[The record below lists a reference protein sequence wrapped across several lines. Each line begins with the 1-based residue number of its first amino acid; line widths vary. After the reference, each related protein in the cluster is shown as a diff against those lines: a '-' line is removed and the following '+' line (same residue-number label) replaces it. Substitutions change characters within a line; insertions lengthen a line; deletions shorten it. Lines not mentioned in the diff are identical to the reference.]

1 MGDFRVVK
9 VGNQLTKNGGNV
21 ASHFLTADGR
31 VIHSVTGPVS
41 ADVLLD
47 DARWAIEMYA
57 QAKTKSPSEQTQFVA
72 WSHQQASWAPASS
85 RDRRVHELLAAWP
98 MPPLQ
103 SVYEEIFGKILGERV
118 SQAGPR
124 LAQASM
130 RLQYAEKT
138 NRPILFV
145 LHEGHQ
151 WSLPPMSAETRQLM
165 GQCVV
170 IVMPLREAPALSQ
183 LTGQP
188 PFEVSN
194 AARPLMVVT
203 QSNCK
208 QLASI
213 SGWNQQPLAMALARA
228 WIDTLERDPPS
239 LRVLVRA
246 QRLLRKVDSVSAGR
260 AKELTIRVQQLE
272 REAREAEK
280 SAARELAED
289 RNGRD
294 AAIDA

>member
-1 MGDFRVVK
+1 VGDFRVVK
-9 VGNQLTKNGGNV
+9 VGNKLTKNGGNV

-41 ADVLLD
+41 AEVLLD
-47 DARWAIEMYA
+47 EARWAIEMYA
-57 QAKTKSPSEQTQFVA
+57 QANTKAPSEQTQFVA

-85 RDRRVHELLAAWP
+85 RDRRVHELLATRP

-103 SVYEEIFGKILGERV
+103 SVYQEIFGKILGERV

-124 LAQASM
+124 LAQASV
-130 RLQYAEKT
+130 RLKYAET
-138 NRPILFV
+138 TARPILFV
-145 LHEGHQ
+145 LHEGNH
-151 WSLPPMSAETRQLM
+151 WSLPPMSPETRQLM

-188 PFEVSN
+188 PFEVST

-203 QSNCK
+203 QSDCK

-213 SGWNQQPLAMALARA
+213 SGWQQQQLASAMARA
-228 WIDTLERDPPS
+228 WVDSMEQNPPTLRA
-239 LRVLVRA
+239 LVRA

-289 RNGRD
+289 RAGRS
-294 AAIDA
+294 AAVEA

>member
-1 MGDFRVVK
+1 M
-9 VGNQLTKNGGNV
+9 GNQLTKNGGNV

-41 ADVLLD
+41 AEVLLD
-47 DARWAIEMYA
+47 EARWAIETYA
-57 QAKTKSPSEQTQFVA
+57 QADTKPLSEQTQFVA
-72 WSHQQASWAPASS
+72 WSHQQASWTPASS
-85 RDRRVHELLAAWP
+85 RDRRVHELLATRP

-103 SVYEEIFGKILGERV
+103 SVYEEIFGKILGQRV

-124 LAQASM
+124 LAQASV

-138 NRPILFV
+138 DRPILFV
-145 LHEGHQ
+145 LHEGNH
-151 WSLPPMSAETRQLM
+151 WSLPPMSPETRLLM
-165 GQCVV
+165 GECVV

-188 PFEVSN
+188 PFEVSS

-203 QSNCK
+203 HSDCK

-213 SGWNQQPLAMALARA
+213 SGWNQPQLATALARA
-228 WIDTLERDPPS
+228 WIDTMERDPPS
-239 LRVLVRA
+239 LGALVRA

-272 REAREAEK
+272 REAREAK
-280 SAARELAED
+280 KAAARELAED
-289 RNGRD
+289 RNGRNV
-294 AAIDA
+294 AIEA

>member
-47 DARWAIEMYA
+47 EARWAIEMYA

-151 WSLPPMSAETRQLM
+151 FWLGTECAPSQERAGLEVAVLDEVLTWTRIDVDLSTANLTLPEL
-165 GQCVV
+165 
-170 IVMPLREAPALSQ
+170 
-183 LTGQP
+183 
-188 PFEVSN
+188 
-194 AARPLMVVT
+194 AAAV
-203 QSNCK
+203 NC
-208 QLASI
+208 Q
-213 SGWNQQPLAMALARA
+213 
-228 WIDTLERDPPS
+228 
-239 LRVLVRA
+239 
-246 QRLLRKVDSVSAGR
+246 
-260 AKELTIRVQQLE
+260 E
-272 REAREAEK
+272 REEAVLGWLTVTH
-280 SAARELAED
+280 SLED
-289 RNGRD
+289 HAKHKG
-294 AAIDA
+294 I